1 VADREISLE
10 RTDHGPGSDVS
21 GVRAGEPA
29 AETLRERL
37 LATFEMFDLGVDMM
51 AANLR
56 RRHPHAS
63 PEEIERLL
71 DDWLLERPGAEEGDG
86 PGVPVSLER
95 FR

>member
-1 VADREISLE
+1 VGVSDREFHGESLDGSPRDD
-10 RTDHGPGSDVS
+10 RT
-21 GVRAGEPA
+21 
-29 AETLRERL
+29 AETPRDRL
-37 LATFEMFDLGVDMM
+37 LAAFEMFELGVEMM

-63 PEEIERLL
+63 PEEIERLI
-71 DDWLLERPGAEEGDG
+71 DAWLLERPGAEQGDG